1 MLIERIEQNVAD
13 MYGKGDGSPQSQI
26 QANMH
31 RRSILMM
38 KRQESVIS
46 HNPTLFKEDD
56 GVWRPILLTLGLLY
70 KVQKVCDDG
79 WYVNKEHF
87 VSDSEKIENL
97 MNGLAKY
104 WWYHFEVSKCIT
116 RDIDDLDE
124 LKESMAQGLQKPVE
138 DILYV
143 YHKGSRKEEKGLLNE
158 HIGDVSIVVDHEA
171 KEVVLSVS
179 ETKVSK
185 MLKMNLKI
193 QAQSIFLL
201 VRSFR
206 NRKGPFQRDHPL
218 SRWPGS
224 LGNGQCCQKYPRPCD
239 GSPGG

>member
-1 MLIERIEQNVAD
+1 
-13 MYGKGDGSPQSQI
+13 MYDKGDGSPQVQS
-26 QANMH
+26 NMH
-31 RRSILMM
+31 RQSILMM
-38 KRQESVIS
+38 EKQETVIS
-46 HNPTLFKEDD
+46 YNRELFKEDD

-70 KVQKVCDDG
+70 KVQKVCDDD

-104 WWYHFEVSKCIT
+104 WSYHFEVSKCIT

-124 LKESMAQGLQKPVE
+124 LKESMAEGLKKPVE

-143 YHKGSRKEEKGLLNE
+143 YHKGTRKEEKTLLNE

-179 ETKVSK
+179 ETKVSFK
-185 MLKMNLKI
+185 
-193 QAQSIFLL
+193 
-201 VRSFR
+201 
-206 NRKGPFQRDHPL
+206 
-218 SRWPGS
+218 
-224 LGNGQCCQKYPRPCD
+224 
-239 GSPGG
+239 